1 MRHYGV
7 RTADTR
13 AYAAIRD
20 DSETDASTNAG
31 ALPIG
36 RVPRPDP
43 GLQVRAQRRIAPR
56 RVPAAPV
63 RGVCVRSCVRRD
75 VLRRSV

>member
-1 MRHYGV
+1 VRHYGV
-7 RTADTR
+7 WTADTR

-43 GLQVRAQRRIAPR
+43 GLQVRAQRRFAP
-56 RVPAAPV
+56 
-63 RGVCVRSCVRRD
+63 
-75 VLRRSV
+75 